1 MFVSQHDLF
10 DHSPTAAELAAIGM
24 HEVDLHDEYLGAR
37 FELEP
42 KVDITPHDEDDLLDT
57 VGGLI

>member
-10 DHSPTAAELAAIGM
+10 DHSPTAADLAQAGM
-24 HEVDLHDEYLGAR
+24 HEVDLRDDHVGAR
-37 FELEP
+37 FELGP
-42 KVDITPHDEDDLLDT
+42 KVDIAPHDEDDLLDT